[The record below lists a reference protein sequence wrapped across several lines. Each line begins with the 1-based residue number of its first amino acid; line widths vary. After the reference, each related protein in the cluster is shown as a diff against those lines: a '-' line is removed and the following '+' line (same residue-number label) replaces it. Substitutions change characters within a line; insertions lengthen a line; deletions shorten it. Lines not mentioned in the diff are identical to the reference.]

1 MSWKEIFDYWC
12 NNAPPISG
20 TFKRPI
26 PCFGILFS
34 KYALSS
40 VLGPQGIVVV
50 QEVVVWMVR
59 SRQTKTNSRLLKK
72 AIRRTHI
79 PAEFLR
85 ADVDFVCDVGP
96 VRLVEFRSAINSE
109 QQM

>member
-1 MSWKEIFDYWC
+1 
-12 NNAPPISG
+12 
-20 TFKRPI
+20 
-26 PCFGILFS
+26 
-34 KYALSS
+34 
-40 VLGPQGIVVV
+40 
-50 QEVVVWMVR
+50 MVR
-59 SRQTKTNSRLLKK
+59 SRQTKTNSRFLKK

-109 QQM
+109 QQMQITVTPTMGTRLNEDRSVIGNICSKTFLLTKSLHRLNKSLLPKMKSLEILKESLR